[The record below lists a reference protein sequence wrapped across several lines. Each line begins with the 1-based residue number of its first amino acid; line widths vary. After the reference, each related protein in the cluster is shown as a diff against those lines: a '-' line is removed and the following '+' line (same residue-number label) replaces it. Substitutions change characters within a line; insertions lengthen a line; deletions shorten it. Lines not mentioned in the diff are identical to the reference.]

1 MKSYFKKIFLLSLG
15 LGLFSVRV
23 AQAAAGNFEISGG
36 LAFNSTDYGNGD
48 YSWSRRWGASVGFFF
63 TDLTEV
69 EYAFQDVTERTKLS
83 GYEDTSFHDQIN
95 SINLIQSLV
104 GKGAPIQPYFKV
116 GIGQLNR
123 TASGSY
129 YGFIAPPNELDSLTV
144 IAGACLK
151 LYLTRNFAIRGEGT
165 TYLTGGSIRTWQ
177 DNFAIT
183 VGFSWI
189 F

>member
-1 MKSYFKKIFLLSLG
+1 MEDIMKSYFKKIFLLSLG

-95 SINLIQSLV
+95 SINLINPTLKWESDNSIER
-104 GKGAPIQPYFKV
+104 P
-116 GIGQLNR
+116 
-123 TASGSY
+123 
-129 YGFIAPPNELDSLTV
+129 
-144 IAGACLK
+144 AGATTDL
-151 LYLTRNFAIRGEGT
+151 LHRQMNWIRSQ
-165 TYLTGGSIRTWQ
+165 LLPAR
-177 DNFAIT
+177 A
-183 VGFSWI
+183 
-189 F
+189 